1 MDEHDH
7 IIMAADGFHG
17 RAQRILL
24 DLEFA
29 DAAPLPA
36 FAVDSEMV
44 TIEATAEGTVY
55 ALTIAPGDPLFDL
68 IAVPELASEDV

>member
-1 MDEHDH
+1 MGRRDD
-7 IIMAADGFHG
+7 ILMAADEFHG

-29 DAAPLPA
+29 DAMPLPA

-55 ALTIAPGDPLFDL
+55 ALTIEPEDPLFDL
-68 IAVPELASEDV
+68 IAVPELASEEI